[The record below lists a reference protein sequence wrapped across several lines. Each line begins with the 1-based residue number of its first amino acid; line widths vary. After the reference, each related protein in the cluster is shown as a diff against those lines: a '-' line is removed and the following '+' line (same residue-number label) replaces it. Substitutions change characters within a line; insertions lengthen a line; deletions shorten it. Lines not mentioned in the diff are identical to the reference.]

1 MDYKDILYNY
11 AEYFEQS
18 DVASNVIRW
27 IGWEIIKLLHSVCD
41 LCQGLWEAVFQALD
55 FTQVFAMKVGE
66 FYPIWYSLFVVTIL
80 AAGTIF
86 LFSEHRPPLLKNLII
101 TMAVVMLLP
110 GGVRLGAQL
119 LQIEQ
124 TAFMAD
130 GNSVADTTVISN
142 VTDLLYQ
149 KNNDWSFESPN
160 CFSGA
165 TIKYIDPNEQVEKK
179 TDTVFKYY
187 MVVDEASGEVTY
199 KKIGKGFFGLLTP
212 LYYRYSIHFMAII
225 GELIVNS
232 LVLIFASYR
241 LFRLIW
247 DMIYGEIL
255 AYILSGDV
263 VSGEKTKQ
271 VLQYLL
277 NLFWSISIMIWGFA
291 IWREFEIWVASQY
304 SNNFIRILLIAF
316 GGVAMID
323 GPDIVERVCG
333 IDVGMKDGMMKTMGA
348 MHLMQSGLGAAK
360 KGGELAKTAA
370 GAAKKAG
377 SSMLNPGGKAQQNRM
392 QAATGNGAN
401 AQQPPGGVGNPGGS
415 AATAGRK
422 EPPGGAQQPEQS
434 RQAQGSGATSQASGD
449 SSTQTN
455 AQESKPSN
463 AANTSGVDAANT
475 DGFANN
481 SASNSGG
488 ATTSEGQ
495 TGNTE
500 TPANSASG
508 GSAAMPGSI
517 LSGQTGMQAQAQ
529 KNGQSSSAGAGKKP
543 EQKSDSSGRT
553 GKEPPGQA
561 DTRSDS
567 AGTASKKGTQTKS
580 EAGNISQADMQN
592 QKQKTG
598 EASKTKQTGTEPPGG
613 ASKTQANGQTDRT
626 TAGQDSSNSFAREN
640 DEPIIQS
647 ESMAG
652 VSSENAEPE
661 GGVSSANGLVESS
674 NSEPT
679 EVGSSTMHEMG
690 NDSESGSGVEASS
703 IAVDAKQQE
712 TEPMKNTSGRVLIGH
727 TSDTSDSNI
736 SSRDDNILKKEESS
750 RMRKSTQAEANLS
763 NRTDSDSGKIQH
775 KNLAGSRVKTKNG
788 SVSHANQSA
797 KKATLK
803 PSSSERVQFGHG
815 IEPPTRTE
823 KPDNN

>member
-179 TDTVFKYY
+179 TATVFKYY

-277 NLFWSISIMIWGFA
+277 NLFWSISIMIWGYA

-304 SNNFIRILLIAF
+304 SNNFTRILLIAF
-316 GGVAMID
+316 AGIAMID

-415 AATAGRK
+415 AATTGRK
-422 EPPGGAQQPEQS
+422 EPPGGAQHPEQS

-455 AQESKPSN
+455 AQESRPSN
-463 AANTSGVDAANT
+463 EANTSVVDAANT

-488 ATTSEGQ
+488 ATTSDGQ

-500 TPANSASG
+500 SPANSASG

-529 KNGQSSSAGAGKKP
+529 KNGQSSSAENAKKP
-543 EQKSDSSGRT
+543 EQKEDSSGRT

-561 DTRSDS
+561 GTRPDS
-567 AGTASKKGTQTKS
+567 AGTASKTGTQTKS

-592 QKQKTG
+592 QKQKNG
-598 EASKTKQTGTEPPGG
+598 EAAKTKQVGTEPPGG
-613 ASKTQANGQTDRT
+613 ASKTQANGQTDSS
-626 TAGQDSSNSFAREN
+626 TAGQGSSSGFTGEN
-640 DEPIIQS
+640 NEPTIQS
-647 ESMAG
+647 ESMAD
-652 VSSENAEPE
+652 VSSGNAEPE
-661 GGVSSANGLVESS
+661 GGVSSASELAESG

-679 EVGSSTMHEMG
+679 EARSGAMYGQG
-690 NDSESGSGVEASS
+690 NDSESGAGVGVSSMVANARQKEA
-703 IAVDAKQQE
+703 
-712 TEPMKNTSGRVLIGH
+712 EPMSNASERVQIGH
-727 TSDTSDSNI
+727 TASANAVPQSP
-736 SSRDDNILKKEESS
+736 KKRNRNVSQQS
-750 RMRKSTQAEANLS
+750 TAPSHSHTQTRKSVNSQTKRETQNTA
-763 NRTDSDSGKIQH
+763 DS
-775 KNLAGSRVKTKNG
+775 
-788 SVSHANQSA
+788 
-797 KKATLK
+797 KA
-803 PSSSERVQFGHG
+803 SSSERVRFGHG

>member
-1 MDYKDILYNY
+1 MDYKEILYNY

-55 FTQVFAMKVGE
+55 FTQVFAAKVGE
-66 FYPIWYSLFVVTIL
+66 FYPIWYALFVVTIL

-110 GGVRLGAQL
+110 GGVHLSAQL

-179 TDTVFKYY
+179 TATVFKYY

-370 GAAKKAG
+370 DAAKKAG
-377 SSMLNPGGKAQQNRM
+377 SSMLNPGGKAQQGRM

-401 AQQPPGGVGNPGGS
+401 AQQPPGGVGNPGSS
-415 AATAGRK
+415 AAPVGRK
-422 EPPGGAQQPEQS
+422 EPPGGAQQAEQTGQKPEGGAASQTY
-434 RQAQGSGATSQASGD
+434 SGN
-449 SSTQTN
+449 STQTGV
-455 AQESKPSN
+455 QESGSSN
-463 AANTSGVDAANT
+463 AANT
-475 DGFANN
+475 DGFVGDSNGV
-481 SASNSGG
+481 SAPD
-488 ATTSEGQ
+488 GQ
-495 TGNTE
+495 TGNTVSS
-500 TPANSASG
+500 TNSVLG
-508 GSAAMPGSI
+508 GNGAMPDGVS
-517 LSGQTGMQAQAQ
+517 SGQTGMQAQTQ
-529 KNGQSSSAGAGKKP
+529 KTGQSSSAENGKKP
-543 EQKSDSSGRT
+543 EQKADSSGRT

-561 DTRSDS
+561 GTRSDS
-567 AGTASKKGTQTKS
+567 AGNAAKTGMESAQKKSG
-580 EAGNISQADMQN
+580 AGNMPQAGAQN

-598 EASKTKQTGTEPPGG
+598 EVAKTKQAGTEPPGG
-613 ASKTQANGQTDRT
+613 ASKTQANGQTDSPT
-626 TAGQDSSNSFAREN
+626 VGQDSSSGFVGEN
-640 DEPIIQS
+640 NEPIIQS
-647 ESMAG
+647 ESMAD
-652 VSSENAEPE
+652 VSSGDAEPE
-661 GGVSSANGLVESS
+661 GGVSSANELTGSG
-674 NSEPT
+674 NSEPA
-679 EVGSSTMHEMG
+679 EVGNGAMYG
-690 NDSESGSGVEASS
+690 QGDDSESGAGVRVSS
-703 IAVDAKQQE
+703 MAANAKQQE
-712 TEPMKNTSGRVLIGH
+712 AATMANASERVRIGH
-727 TSDTSDSNI
+727 TASANTVPQSP
-736 SSRDDNILKKEESS
+736 KE
-750 RMRKSTQAEANLS
+750 R
-763 NRTDSDSGKIQH
+763 NRNVRT
-775 KNLAGSRVKTKNG
+775 
-788 SVSHANQSA
+788 QSA
-797 KKATLK
+797 TASGNHTQIKNRSNNHAKQATQK
-803 PSSSERVQFGHG
+803 TATSKSSSSERVRIGHG
-815 IEPPTRTE
+815 IEPPTKTE
-823 KPDNN
+823 KPDNH

>member
-1 MDYKDILYNY
+1 MSDSDTGKEKKERMDYKDILYNY

-27 IGWEIIKLLHSVCD
+27 IGWEIIKLLHGICD

-55 FTQVFAMKVGE
+55 FTQVFATKVGE

-179 TDTVFKYY
+179 TATVFKYY

-304 SNNFIRILLIAF
+304 SNNFTRILLIAF
-316 GGVAMID
+316 AGIAMID

-392 QAATGNGAN
+392 QAATGKGAN
-401 AQQPPGGVGNPGGS
+401 AQQPPGGVENPGGS

-422 EPPGGAQQPEQS
+422 EPPGGAQQAEQS
-434 RQAQGSGATSQASGD
+434 RQAQGSGSTSQASGD

-455 AQESKPSN
+455 AQESRTSN
-463 AANTSGVDAANT
+463 AANT

-488 ATTSEGQ
+488 ATTSDGQ

-500 TPANSASG
+500 SPANSASG

-529 KNGQSSSAGAGKKP
+529 KNGQSSSAENAKKP
-543 EQKSDSSGRT
+543 EQKEDSSGRT

-561 DTRSDS
+561 GTRPDS
-567 AGTASKKGTQTKS
+567 AGTASKTGTQTKS

-592 QKQKTG
+592 QKQKNG
-598 EASKTKQTGTEPPGG
+598 EAAKTKQVGTEPPGG
-613 ASKTQANGQTDRT
+613 ASKTQANGQTDSS
-626 TAGQDSSNSFAREN
+626 TAGQGSSSGFTGEN
-640 DEPIIQS
+640 NEPTIQS
-647 ESMAG
+647 ESMAD
-652 VSSENAEPE
+652 VSSGNAEPE
-661 GGVSSANGLVESS
+661 GGVSSASELAESG

-679 EVGSSTMHEMG
+679 EARSGTMYGQG
-690 NDSESGSGVEASS
+690 NDSESGAGVGVSSMVANARQKEA
-703 IAVDAKQQE
+703 
-712 TEPMKNTSGRVLIGH
+712 EPMSNASERVQIGH
-727 TSDTSDSNI
+727 TASANAVPQSP
-736 SSRDDNILKKEESS
+736 KKRNRNVSQQS
-750 RMRKSTQAEANLS
+750 TAPSHSHTQTRKSANSQTKRATQKT
-763 NRTDSDSGKIQH
+763 TDS
-775 KNLAGSRVKTKNG
+775 
-788 SVSHANQSA
+788 
-797 KKATLK
+797 K
-803 PSSSERVQFGHG
+803 PSSSERVRIGHG
-815 IEPPTRTE
+815 IEPPTKTE
-823 KPDNN
+823 KTDNK

>member
-18 DVASNVIRW
+18 DVASTVIRW
-27 IGWEIIKLLHSVCD
+27 IGWEIIKLLHSICD

-392 QAATGNGAN
+392 QAATGKGAN
-401 AQQPPGGVGNPGGS
+401 AQQPPGGVENPGGS

-422 EPPGGAQQPEQS
+422 EPPGGAQQAEQS
-434 RQAQGSGATSQASGD
+434 RQAQGSGSTSQASGD

-592 QKQKTG
+592 QKH
-598 EASKTKQTGTEPPGG
+598 
-613 ASKTQANGQTDRT
+613 
-626 TAGQDSSNSFAREN
+626 
-640 DEPIIQS
+640 
-647 ESMAG
+647 G
-652 VSSENAEPE
+652 VS
-661 GGVSSANGLVESS
+661 
-674 NSEPT
+674 
-679 EVGSSTMHEMG
+679 
-690 NDSESGSGVEASS
+690 
-703 IAVDAKQQE
+703 I
-712 TEPMKNTSGRVLIGH
+712 
-727 TSDTSDSNI
+727 
-736 SSRDDNILKKEESS
+736 
-750 RMRKSTQAEANLS
+750 
-763 NRTDSDSGKIQH
+763 
-775 KNLAGSRVKTKNG
+775 
-788 SVSHANQSA
+788 
-797 KKATLK
+797 
-803 PSSSERVQFGHG
+803 
-815 IEPPTRTE
+815 
-823 KPDNN
+823 

>member
-18 DVASNVIRW
+18 DVASTVIRW
-27 IGWEIIKLLHSVCD
+27 IGWEIIKLLHSICD

-481 SASNSGG
+481 SALLETMYDAMGVGLAAPQVGMLKRIVVIDIGEGPIVLINPEILETSG
-488 ATTSEGQ
+488 EQ
-495 TGNTE
+495 TGDE
-500 TPANSASG
+500 GCLSV
-508 GSAAMPGSI
+508 PG
-517 LSGQTGMQAQAQ
+517 M
-529 KNGQSSSAGAGKKP
+529 
-543 EQKSDSSGRT
+543 
-553 GKEPPGQA
+553 
-561 DTRSDS
+561 
-567 AGTASKKGTQTKS
+567 
-580 EAGNISQADMQN
+580 
-592 QKQKTG
+592 
-598 EASKTKQTGTEPPGG
+598 
-613 ASKTQANGQTDRT
+613 
-626 TAGQDSSNSFAREN
+626 AGQVTRPNYVKVKALDEDMNEVEYEGEGLLARA
-640 DEPIIQS
+640 PI
-647 ESMAG
+647 
-652 VSSENAEPE
+652 
-661 GGVSSANGLVESS
+661 
-674 NSEPT
+674 
-679 EVGSSTMHEMG
+679 
-690 NDSESGSGVEASS
+690 
-703 IAVDAKQQE
+703 
-712 TEPMKNTSGRVLIGH
+712 R
-727 TSDTSDSNI
+727 
-736 SSRDDNILKKEESS
+736 
-750 RMRKSTQAEANLS
+750 
-763 NRTDSDSGKIQH
+763 
-775 KNLAGSRVKTKNG
+775 
-788 SVSHANQSA
+788 
-797 KKATLK
+797 
-803 PSSSERVQFGHG
+803 
-815 IEPPTRTE
+815 
-823 KPDNN
+823 

>member
-1 MDYKDILYNY
+1 MSDSDTGKEKKERMDYKDILYNY

-27 IGWEIIKLLHSVCD
+27 IGWEIIKLLHGICD

-55 FTQVFAMKVGE
+55 FTQVFATKVGE

-179 TDTVFKYY
+179 TATVFKYY

-304 SNNFIRILLIAF
+304 SNNFTRILLIAF
-316 GGVAMID
+316 AGIAMID

-392 QAATGNGAN
+392 QAATGKGAN
-401 AQQPPGGVGNPGGS
+401 AQQPPGGVENPGGS

-422 EPPGGAQQPEQS
+422 EPPGGAQQAEQS
-434 RQAQGSGATSQASGD
+434 RQAQGSGSTSQASGD

-455 AQESKPSN
+455 AQESRTSN
-463 AANTSGVDAANT
+463 AANT

-488 ATTSEGQ
+488 ATTSDGQ

-500 TPANSASG
+500 SPANSASG

-529 KNGQSSSAGAGKKP
+529 KNGQSSSAENAKKP
-543 EQKSDSSGRT
+543 EQKEDSSGRT

-561 DTRSDS
+561 GTRPDS
-567 AGTASKKGTQTKS
+567 AGTASKTGTQTK
-580 EAGNISQADMQN
+580 D
-592 QKQKTG
+592 
-598 EASKTKQTGTEPPGG
+598 
-613 ASKTQANGQTDRT
+613 
-626 TAGQDSSNSFAREN
+626 
-640 DEPIIQS
+640 
-647 ESMAG
+647 
-652 VSSENAEPE
+652 VSSGNAEPE
-661 GGVSSANGLVESS
+661 GGVSSASELAESG

-679 EVGSSTMHEMG
+679 EARSGAMYGQG
-690 NDSESGSGVEASS
+690 NDSESGAGVGVSSMVANARQKEA
-703 IAVDAKQQE
+703 
-712 TEPMKNTSGRVLIGH
+712 EPMSNASERVQIGH
-727 TSDTSDSNI
+727 TASANAVPQSP
-736 SSRDDNILKKEESS
+736 KKRNRNVSQQS
-750 RMRKSTQAEANLS
+750 TAPSHSHTQTRKSANSQTKRATQKT
-763 NRTDSDSGKIQH
+763 TDS
-775 KNLAGSRVKTKNG
+775 
-788 SVSHANQSA
+788 
-797 KKATLK
+797 K
-803 PSSSERVQFGHG
+803 PSSSERVRIGHG
-815 IEPPTRTE
+815 IEPPTKTE
-823 KPDNN
+823 KTDNK

>member
-18 DVASNVIRW
+18 DVASTVIRW
-27 IGWEIIKLLHSVCD
+27 IGWEIIKLLHSICD

-481 SASNSGG
+481 SALLETMYDAMGVGLAAPQVGMLKRIVVIDIGEGPIVLINPEILETSG
-488 ATTSEGQ
+488 EQ
-495 TGNTE
+495 TGDE
-500 TPANSASG
+500 GCLSV
-508 GSAAMPGSI
+508 PG
-517 LSGQTGMQAQAQ
+517 M
-529 KNGQSSSAGAGKKP
+529 
-543 EQKSDSSGRT
+543 
-553 GKEPPGQA
+553 
-561 DTRSDS
+561 
-567 AGTASKKGTQTKS
+567 
-580 EAGNISQADMQN
+580 
-592 QKQKTG
+592 
-598 EASKTKQTGTEPPGG
+598 
-613 ASKTQANGQTDRT
+613 
-626 TAGQDSSNSFAREN
+626 AGQVTRPNYVKVKALDEDMNEVEYEWEGLLARAFCHEIDHLDGN
-640 DEPIIQS
+640 MYTE
-647 ESMAG
+647 
-652 VSSENAEPE
+652 
-661 GGVSSANGLVESS
+661 LVEGELHQVSYD
-674 NSEPT
+674 E
-679 EVGSSTMHEMG
+679 
-690 NDSESGSGVEASS
+690 D
-703 IAVDAKQQE
+703 
-712 TEPMKNTSGRVLIGH
+712 
-727 TSDTSDSNI
+727 
-736 SSRDDNILKKEESS
+736 EE
-750 RMRKSTQAEANLS
+750 
-763 NRTDSDSGKIQH
+763 
-775 KNLAGSRVKTKNG
+775 
-788 SVSHANQSA
+788 
-797 KKATLK
+797 
-803 PSSSERVQFGHG
+803 
-815 IEPPTRTE
+815 
-823 KPDNN
+823 